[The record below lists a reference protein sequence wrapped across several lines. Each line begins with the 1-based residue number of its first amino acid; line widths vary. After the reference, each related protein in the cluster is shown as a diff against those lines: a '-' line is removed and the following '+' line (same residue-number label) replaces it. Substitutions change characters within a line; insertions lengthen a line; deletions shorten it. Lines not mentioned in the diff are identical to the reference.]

1 MHKKGEYD
9 SSDDEDYVP
18 SEDEKSAEYKEEDEP
33 ELTGIAALK
42 ERKRN
47 REVDD
52 LFELMNQEDP
62 FYAKP
67 SQRPKVDDPK
77 PKPVEKDEAF
87 EKAL

>member
-1 MHKKGEYD
+1 MHKKDEYD
-9 SSDDEDYVP
+9 SSDDENYVP
-18 SEDEKSAEYKEEDEP
+18 SEDEEKSEQKEDSEP

-62 FYAKP
+62 FYTKP
-67 SQRPKVDDPK
+67 SQRLRVEATK
-77 PKPVEKDEAF
+77 PKRVEKDEAF

>member
-1 MHKKGEYD
+1 MNKKDYD

-18 SEDEKSAEYKEEDEP
+18 SEDIKESEEKEESEP

-52 LFELMNQEDP
+52 IFELMNQEDP
-62 FYAKP
+62 FYTKP
-67 SQRPKVDDPK
+67 SQRPRIEPPK
-77 PKPVEKDEAF
+77 FKPVEQDETFA
-87 EKAL
+87 KAL

>member
-1 MHKKGEYD
+1 M
-9 SSDDEDYVP
+9 
-18 SEDEKSAEYKEEDEP
+18 
-33 ELTGIAALK
+33 K

-62 FYAKP
+62 FYTKP
-67 SQRPKVDDPK
+67 SQRLRVEATK
-77 PKPVEKDEAF
+77 PKRDEKDEAF